1 VGSSRQQK
9 GVFLLV
15 VVFWHIKPEYW
26 PEPTKVQSKTVKV
39 SNAGMALTQSDN
51 EDNSD
56 YEENEKED
64 ESDSKEMEANTDE
77 ASYDAGPTNAGW
89 ADVMQKILKT
99 NKPKRKKTL
108 VLAKA
113 KKLCDIKIKEKEDVP
128 FEIDGIKEEI
138 KTESED
144 IDKTSVTL
152 NTAPTKSRITKNS
165 GIRIKPSITDR
176 EHERMLQKIATK
188 GVVQL
193 FNAVRQQQVEIK
205 KKLSQAGPLE
215 RKREQVFKNINKNTF
230 LDILMGG
237 SKSIPIDD
245 GVKSEKSD
253 HKMWSVLQDNFVMG
267 AKLKDWDKKNV
278 EEEDSSAPEDINS
291 DVD

>member
-1 VGSSRQQK
+1 
-9 GVFLLV
+9 
-15 VVFWHIKPEYW
+15 
-26 PEPTKVQSKTVKV
+26 
-39 SNAGMALTQSDN
+39 MALTQSDN
-51 EDNSD
+51 EDDSD

-64 ESDSKEMEANTDE
+64 ESDSKEMEADTDE
-77 ASYDAGPTNAGW
+77 ASYDAGPTTNAGW

-113 KKLCDIKIKEKEDVP
+113 KKLCDIKIKEKDIP

-138 KTESED
+138 KTESDED
-144 IDKTSVTL
+144 IDNTSVTL
-152 NTAPTKSRITKNS
+152 NTASTKSRIIKNRG

-193 FNAVRQQQVEIK
+193 FNAVKQQQVEIK
-205 KKLSQAGPLE
+205 TKLSQAGPLE
-215 RKREQVFKNINKNTF
+215 RKREQVFKNIDKNAF
-230 LDILMGG
+230 LDILMGD
-237 SKSIPIDD
+237 SKSIPIDND
-245 GVKSEKSD
+245 VKSEKPVKQTDDKNKD
-253 HKMWSVLQDNFVMG
+253 HKMWSVLRDDFIMG

>member
-1 VGSSRQQK
+1 
-9 GVFLLV
+9 
-15 VVFWHIKPEYW
+15 
-26 PEPTKVQSKTVKV
+26 
-39 SNAGMALTQSDN
+39 
-51 EDNSD
+51 
-56 YEENEKED
+56 
-64 ESDSKEMEANTDE
+64 NT
-77 ASYDAGPTNAGW
+77 GW

-113 KKLCDIKIKEKEDVP
+113 KKLCDIKIKEKKEDIS
-128 FEIDGIKEEI
+128 FEIDGIQEEI
-138 KTESED
+138 KTELEEN
-144 IDKTSVTL
+144 KTSVTS
-152 NTAPTKSRITKNS
+152 NTVLSKSRITKNI

-176 EHERMLQKIATK
+176 EHERMLLQIATK

-193 FNAVRQQQVEIK
+193 FNAVKTQQVEIK

-215 RKREQVFKNINKNTF
+215 RKREQVYKNIDKNAF

-237 SKSIPIDD
+237 SKSIPTNNS
-245 GVKSEKSD
+245 VKSEKPVEQTDDKNKD
-253 HKMWSVLQDNFVMG
+253 HKMWSVLRDDFIMG

-278 EEEDSSAPEDINS
+278 EEDSSAPEDINS